1 MAIKRGVSL
10 YSYQQEEWFG
20 RWTWR
25 DQLKEVALNLDG
37 ANGIEIISEATIPQ
51 YPYPSEA
58 FIDEFNS
65 EMARWGLVAT
75 TLDAFPD
82 SLQFRR
88 DHVMNDAEMAERLK
102 IDLRLAKKLGMK
114 NIRVLGNTIDCVKL
128 ALPLAEELDITIS
141 QEIHFP
147 SPIKRDPNSKRYNKI
162 MDILEF
168 IEKNGTKHYGFQPD
182 FGVFRTAPS
191 DVYLGYYFRM
201 AGYEEY
207 EDHVKAVMDAFKCM
221 SYEDLVE
228 WAKKTYPKVF
238 NGGWADGEL
247 RPASAAPEELKLIA
261 PYIYCVHG
269 KFFHMVEMPDR
280 PGEYE
285 DLAVDTE
292 GAIRVLKEIGYE
304 GYIDSEYEGQ
314 RSQQDRGE
322 AYLASEI
329 EEVRRH
335 QKMLKRLI
343 EES

>member
-37 ANGIEIISEATIPQ
+37 ADGVELINEATIPH
-51 YPYPSEA
+51 YPYPDEA
-58 FIDEFNS
+58 FIDEFNT
-65 EMARWGLVAT
+65 EMARWGLKGTALNT
-75 TLDAFPD
+75 SPD
-82 SLQFRR
+82 SLQYRR
-88 DHVMNDAEMAERLK
+88 DHVMNDAELAVRLRRDIKLAHALGIENVK
-102 IDLRLAKKLGMK
+102 I
-114 NIRVLGNTIDCVKL
+114 LGNTVECVSM
-128 ALPLAEELDITIS
+128 ALPLAEELNVRIT

-147 SPIKRDPNSKRYNKI
+147 SPIKRDPNSDRYNKI
-162 MDILEF
+162 MDILEYV
-168 IEKNGTKHYGFQPD
+168 EKTGTKHYGFQPD
-182 FGVFRTAPS
+182 LGVFRTSPS

-201 AGYEEY
+201 AGYEDY
-207 EDHVKAVMDAFKCM
+207 EPHVKAVMEAFKSL

-269 KFFHMVEMPDR
+269 KFFHMVELPDR
-280 PGEYE
+280 PGEYT

-292 GAIRVLKEIGYE
+292 GVIKVLKEIGYE

-322 AYLASEI
+322 AYLANEV
-329 EEVRRH
+329 EEVRKH

-343 EES
+343 EEA